1 MFYYA
6 LFTIADLHALSAN
19 DLKWLVYTCSAQ
31 IVSSAYLL
39 SQYAN
44 TVPGLIDA
52 AAAVVECYEGCD
64 HAAYVARC
72 NEYRRWF
79 YSMRHIMKLLK
90 LYEAKASA
98 DKHMHLII
106 DAEIVMVKRAIHHKD
121 LMQRVLDDRGIV

>member
-1 MFYYA
+1 MFFYA
-6 LFTIADLHALSAN
+6 LFTITDLHTLASN
-19 DLKWLVYTCSAQ
+19 DIRWLVNTCSAQ
-31 IVSSAYLL
+31 IVSSAYLV

-72 NEYRRWF
+72 NEYRGWF
-79 YSMRHIMKLLK
+79 YSMRHIVKLLK

>member
-6 LFTIADLHALSAN
+6 LFTISDLHALASS

-39 SQYAN
+39 SQHAN

-64 HAAYVARC
+64 RAAYFTSC
-72 NEYRRWF
+72 NEYRGWF
-79 YSMRHIMKLLK
+79 YSMRHIVKLLK

-121 LMQRVLDDRGIV
+121 LMQRVLDDRGIA